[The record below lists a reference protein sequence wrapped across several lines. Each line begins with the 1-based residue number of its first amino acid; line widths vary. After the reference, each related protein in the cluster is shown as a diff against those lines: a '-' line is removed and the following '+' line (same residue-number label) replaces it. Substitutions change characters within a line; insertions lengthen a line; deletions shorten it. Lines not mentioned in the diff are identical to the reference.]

1 MEHRVNAMEQQTYK
15 ADAEI
20 YEVLEREIIDL
31 TIRPGSLL
39 SENPLC
45 ARFGA
50 PRSLIRVVL
59 QRLQENGL
67 VKIVP
72 YKGTTVTRLNREIVE
87 ELIYER
93 TAVEARVLRDFSP
106 KCTPEQRALIR
117 KRAAAYEE
125 LAHAE
130 HPDFNRLYEADR
142 LLHETWFAAMGKMYL
157 WRTLQSAHADYSRFR
172 MLDTMTSGGLAAPVT
187 AEETVGAVSSPRL
200 SITKGL
206 NPTVVAE
213 NGRITYTFTIQNTGN
228 TPVTATD
235 DVILRDTFDPVLNG
249 LTVTYNGAPWTAGT
263 QYTYDGTTGLFAT
276 TAGQITVP
284 AATYTQDPVT
294 GAWAV
299 TPGVSELIVTGTV

>member
-1 MEHRVNAMEQQTYK
+1 MAASFQNMATLTYTGGTVNSNIVTGELREVLTAAKTAVRENYEPGGTVTYVVSLTNSGVTPLTGLTISDNLGGYAFGGATLYPLAYLPGSVRYYVNGALQAAPVVNAGPPMTVTGITVP
-15 ADAEI
+15 AGGSALVI
-20 YEVLEREIIDL
+20 YETE
-31 TIRPGSLL
+31 
-39 SENPLC
+39 
-45 ARFGA
+45 
-50 PRSLIRVVL
+50 
-59 QRLQENGL
+59 
-67 VKIVP
+67 
-72 YKGTTVTRLNREIVE
+72 VTRYAPLAAESSIVNT
-87 ELIYER
+87 I
-93 TAVEARVLRDFSP
+93 TV
-106 KCTPEQRALIR
+106 I
-117 KRAAAYEE
+117 
-125 LAHAE
+125 
-130 HPDFNRLYEADR
+130 
-142 LLHETWFAAMGKMYL
+142 G
-157 WRTLQSAHADYSRFR
+157 
-172 MLDTMTSGGLAAPVT
+172 GGLAAPVT

-294 GAWAV
+294 GAWTV

>member
-125 LAHAE
+125 LAHA
-130 HPDFNRLYEADR
+130 
-142 LLHETWFAAMGKMYL
+142 
-157 WRTLQSAHADYSRFR
+157 DYSRFR
-172 MLDTMTSGGLAAPVT
+172 MLDTMTSGGLAEVIADHQNLLDAIERCDLAAFEPLVERHLYGGIRRLGSRLT
-187 AEETVGAVSSPRL
+187 EEYADYFEPE
-200 SITKGL
+200 K
-206 NPTVVAE
+206 
-213 NGRITYTFTIQNTGN
+213 
-228 TPVTATD
+228 
-235 DVILRDTFDPVLNG
+235 
-249 LTVTYNGAPWTAGT
+249 
-263 QYTYDGTTGLFAT
+263 
-276 TAGQITVP
+276 
-284 AATYTQDPVT
+284 
-294 GAWAV
+294 
-299 TPGVSELIVTGTV
+299 

>member
-1 MEHRVNAMEQQTYK
+1 MATLTYTGGTVNSNIVTGELREVLTAAKTAVRENYEPGGTVTYVVSLTNSGVTPLTGLTISDNLGGYAFGGATLYPLAYLPGSVRYYVNGALQAAPAVNAGPPMTVTGITVP
-15 ADAEI
+15 AGGSALVI
-20 YEVLEREIIDL
+20 YETEVTRYA
-31 TIRPGSLL
+31 
-39 SENPLC
+39 PL
-45 ARFGA
+45 AA
-50 PRSLIRVVL
+50 ESS
-59 QRLQENGL
+59 
-67 VKIVP
+67 IVN
-72 YKGTTVTRLNREIVE
+72 TVTV
-87 ELIYER
+87 
-93 TAVEARVLRDFSP
+93 T
-106 KCTPEQRALIR
+106 
-117 KRAAAYEE
+117 
-125 LAHAE
+125 
-130 HPDFNRLYEADR
+130 
-142 LLHETWFAAMGKMYL
+142 G
-157 WRTLQSAHADYSRFR
+157 
-172 MLDTMTSGGLAAPVT
+172 GGLTAPVT

-294 GAWAV
+294 GAWTV